1 MRFFTLILCALFLM
15 GAPAPRAR
23 SAPLQSQTG
32 AASSG
37 SPPNPA
43 PAQQLQK
50 PLQQLF
56 MADARVHDLLSLL
69 QPSSWNITDAERTS
83 LATQVQAAESQLQT
97 LEKWRY
103 QFLYHLQDEEA
114 GQKTLATLRGLIPQI
129 KEIGRAVGQY
139 QGASAAEQFNAPVE
153 ELLKLHRELTDGLAA
168 AFPTQFAKQVAAG
181 PAAPV
186 PAAAAPSAP
195 PHAATASS
203 AASPVGQKA
212 EGRPRAAA
220 SAAPPTP
227 SASNEHA
234 PVPAPVAAPESNASQ
249 AAPSATAPSAAAN
262 LEPAQLKKLL
272 NGVYLSSARI
282 NDLLGLIQSQNWK
295 MTNAERALFN
305 ERLQTAENG
314 LKTLEK
320 WRYQFYYQPGEI
332 KLAQETASAIGAVV
346 PEIRGIA
353 SEAAQHQNPSI
364 ATQFDPPVQ
373 QLEKAQAAI
382 QGYVAYKNAEVR
394 KELAAQ
400 PAGLPPGKKLETER
414 IQSPS
419 AATPPLGTIVTVTP
433 PLTHDQVKSILYK
446 VYVSEFRIR
455 DLLSQ
460 ERPDQWKA
468 SAADRTLIGQSRAA
482 LLSQLSELEKWR
494 GLFSAHPDN
503 MYDAF
508 RAYLS
513 ITDLLHPLRVFSRQA
528 SQYES
533 DGVGADYR
541 RRANDLQAHL
551 NSLVPY
557 VGFILKDKADTAEM
571 FQADLANCQN
581 ELGYAMHRSIHSATP
596 IKNVVP
602 EFQGRRARERARKA
616 AKEHQ

>member
-1 MRFFTLILCALFLM
+1 M
-15 GAPAPRAR
+15 
-23 SAPLQSQTG
+23 QSQNG
-32 AASSG
+32 AASTG
-37 SPPNPA
+37 NPPNPA
-43 PAQQLQK
+43 PAQQLRK

-56 MADARVHDLLSLL
+56 LAGARVHDLLSLL
-69 QPSSWNITDAERTS
+69 QPSSWKITDAERTS
-83 LATQVQAAESQLQT
+83 LVTQVQAAESQLQT

-129 KEIGRAVGQY
+129 KEISRALGEY
-139 QGASAAEQFNAPVE
+139 EGASAEKQFQPPLDD
-153 ELLKLHRELTDGLAA
+153 LLKLHRELTDGLAA
-168 AFPTQFAKQVAAG
+168 AFPTQFAKQAAGG

-195 PHAATASS
+195 PHAAAASS
-203 AASPVGQKA
+203 AAPAEGQKSEA
-212 EGRPRAAA
+212 PSATVA
-220 SAAPPTP
+220 SAAPPAP
-227 SASNEHA
+227 SASNAQA
-234 PVPAPVAAPESNASQ
+234 PVPTPAAAPVANPPQSAPP
-249 AAPSATAPSAAAN
+249 AATPSAVPSAVPSAAAN
-262 LEPAQLKKLL
+262 LQPAQIQKIL
-272 NGVYLSSARI
+272 NGVFLSSARI
-282 NDLLGLIQSQNWK
+282 NDLLGLIQPQNWK
-295 MTNAERALFN
+295 LTNAERALFN

-320 WRYQFYYQPGEI
+320 WRYQLYYHPGEI
-332 KLAQETASAIGAVV
+332 KLAQETASAISAVV

-353 SEAAQHQNPSI
+353 SEAAQHQNPST
-364 ATQFDPPVQ
+364 ARQFNPPLQ
-373 QLEKAQAAI
+373 QLEQAQTTI
-382 QGYVAYKNAEVR
+382 QGYVAYKNAEVQ

-400 PAGLPPGKKLETER
+400 PAGMPGGKKLETER
-414 IQSPS
+414 IQASS
-419 AATPPLGTIVTVTP
+419 ASAPPLGTIVTVTP
-433 PLTHDQVKSILYK
+433 PLTHDQVKAILYK

-460 ERPDQWKA
+460 ERPNQWKA
-468 SAADRTLIGQSRAA
+468 SAADRTLIGQSRTAI
-482 LLSQLSELEKWR
+482 LSQLSQLEKWR

-503 MYDAF
+503 MYYAF
-508 RAYLS
+508 RTYLS

-533 DGVGADYR
+533 NGVGDDYR

-551 NSLVPY
+551 NAMVPY
-557 VGFILKDKADTAEM
+557 VGFILKDKADTAAM

-616 AKEHQ
+616 GKKVP